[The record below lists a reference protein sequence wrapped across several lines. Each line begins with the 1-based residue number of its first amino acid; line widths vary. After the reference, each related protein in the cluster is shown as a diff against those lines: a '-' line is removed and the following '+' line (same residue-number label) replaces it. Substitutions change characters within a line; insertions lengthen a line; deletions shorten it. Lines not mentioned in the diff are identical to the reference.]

1 MTNLLNLKS
10 MNAAAEIRLMRRKTA
25 RAQTPGPAAP
35 KREPAEETS
44 FCHRYRT
51 NKTVAHIWDS
61 FYTNIDFA
69 KLSIISASNAT
80 GTKALMR
87 DA

>member
-35 KREPAEETS
+35 KREPKGETS
-44 FCHRYRT
+44 FCHQQRII
-51 NKTVAHIWDS
+51 KTVFIQ
-61 FYTNIDFA
+61 TLI
-69 KLSIISASNAT
+69 
-80 GTKALMR
+80 
-87 DA
+87 